1 VLRLPVLIALG
12 IALSARAA
20 AAAPCED
27 AAALRADLEREAR
40 RVDHWVLA
48 WRIAYTAIAVG
59 EFAGAASGAADHDT
73 TQSLWVGGAKSTLG
87 ALGFWFSPLTVRVP
101 PPTGEA
107 CSDKAALREA
117 AERAAFNERQ
127 SFWVAHIGGLVINA
141 AGMLVL
147 AETASWRTGLLSFA
161 TGYPVGLLST
171 YTMPRASWGRTRE
184 ASWTANVV
192 VDAHRYA
199 LVVRGSF

>member
-1 VLRLPVLIALG
+1 MPRVPLVITVMAVL
-12 IALSARAA
+12 ARVAS
-20 AAAPCED
+20 AAPCED
-27 AAALRADLEREAR
+27 ARALRDDLEHESA

-48 WRIAYTAIAVG
+48 WRIAYTAIAAG

-87 ALGFWFSPLTVRVP
+87 ALGFWFSPLRVRVP

-117 AERAAFNERQ
+117 AERAAFDERQ
-127 SFWVAHIGGLVINA
+127 SFWVAHVGGLIVNA

-184 ASWTANVV
+184 AAWTANVV
-192 VDAHRYA
+192 VTGERYA